1 MKYLAEKSSIGFPW
15 AAFVALS
22 LGMIVFGLAESYGPL
37 SALTE
42 VIPSNL
48 AWLGFTLP
56 YLFGGIGALL
66 AGYIAD
72 ALGRKLAFI
81 LSSGL
86 VLLGMILYLPI
97 WLNFVLGIM
106 RTVILLVSIAIVGMA
121 AIGLESP
128 VLAMISES
136 VNSQYRSKLL
146 VIGPNFG
153 NLGVALAYVPLL
165 IFGINSAIAAS
176 ANYELALILMYIAP
190 TIGLILAWLKA
201 SETLPWRAVKKQSNV
216 EEAWKKIDNTSE
228 TVNPNTGL
236 RFRFLT
242 LILIGIV
249 QDVAFVY
256 ITYGASF
263 AILSM
268 FTLLMVPVEL
278 TWASRALLEPEL
290 FPTNRRGLY
299 VSLVRFVVWVSS
311 AIIAGLLILIPLP
324 FAIGAASMLIIAL
337 IGVGGTIA
345 WYYKGF
351 ETGNKNLL
359 GLDLEKAA
367 HTIAPVKASDPKDPV
382 YEPNVSTINEYATP
396 FSAFTPNPTKNQ
408 LINSSAIELVNEEKM
423 RDREN
428 IIIDKIVIFFLPIL
442 SAYLPRINPPI
453 APPIKSIGNVKLII

>member
-1 MKYLAEKSSIGFPW
+1 MTYLAEKSSIGFPW

-86 VLLGMILYLPI
+86 VLLGMILYLPV
-97 WLNFVLGIM
+97 WLNFVSGVA
-106 RTVILLVSIAIVGMA
+106 RTITLLVSIAIVGMA

-176 ANYELALILMYIAP
+176 ANYELALILMYVAP

-216 EEAWKKIDNTSE
+216 EDAWKKIDNTTE
-228 TVNPNTGL
+228 TVNPNAGL
-236 RFRFLT
+236 GLRFLT

-256 ITYGASF
+256 ITYGASFAYFSNVAAYVPLIGGFTMTIVGVVAGLLVTSKVSRKVFSLMSYGMLAVFWALLWVVGSVTKSSF

-324 FAIGAASMLIIAL
+324 FAIGAASMFIIAL
-337 IGVGGTIA
+337 IGVGGTLV

-359 GLDLEKAA
+359 GLDLEKTARS
-367 HTIAPVKASDPKDPV
+367 IAPVKVSDPKD
-382 YEPNVSTINEYATP
+382 N
-396 FSAFTPNPTKNQ
+396 
-408 LINSSAIELVNEEKM
+408 
-423 RDREN
+423 
-428 IIIDKIVIFFLPIL
+428 
-442 SAYLPRINPPI
+442 
-453 APPIKSIGNVKLII
+453 

>member
-97 WLNFVLGIM
+97 WLNFVSGIM

-263 AILSM
+263 AYFSNVAAYVPLIGGFTMTVVGIVAGLLITSKVSRKTFSMISYAMLAVFWASLWVVGSITKSSFAILSM

-367 HTIAPVKASDPKDPV
+367 HSIAPVKASDPKD
-382 YEPNVSTINEYATP
+382 N
-396 FSAFTPNPTKNQ
+396 
-408 LINSSAIELVNEEKM
+408 
-423 RDREN
+423 
-428 IIIDKIVIFFLPIL
+428 
-442 SAYLPRINPPI
+442 
-453 APPIKSIGNVKLII
+453 

>member
-1 MKYLAEKSSIGFPW
+1 VKYLAEKSSIGFPW

-97 WLNFVLGIM
+97 WLNFVSGIM

-263 AILSM
+263 AYFSNVAAYVPLIGGFTMTVVGIVAGLLITSKVSRKTFSMISYAMLAVFWASLWVVGSITKSSFAILSM

-367 HTIAPVKASDPKDPV
+367 HSIAPVKASDPKD
-382 YEPNVSTINEYATP
+382 N
-396 FSAFTPNPTKNQ
+396 
-408 LINSSAIELVNEEKM
+408 
-423 RDREN
+423 
-428 IIIDKIVIFFLPIL
+428 
-442 SAYLPRINPPI
+442 
-453 APPIKSIGNVKLII
+453 